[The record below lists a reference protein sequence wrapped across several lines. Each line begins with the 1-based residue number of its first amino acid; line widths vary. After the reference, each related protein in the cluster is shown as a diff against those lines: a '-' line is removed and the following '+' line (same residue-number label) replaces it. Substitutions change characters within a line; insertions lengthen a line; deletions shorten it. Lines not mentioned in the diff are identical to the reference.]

1 MSAANALHDPLIIRL
16 IATMAMAEV
25 HFIGSHS
32 KSEKNGSQAVLPDMV
47 KRYV

>member
-1 MSAANALHDPLIIRL
+1 MSAANAAPDPAIRL

-32 KSEKNGSQAVLPDMV
+32 KSEQKNGSQAVLPDMV